1 MEYEMYNEIMEQPI
15 SLKRTIE
22 SEKEHLEQISEEYS
36 KFDKIYLIGCGSSI
50 STCYTI
56 KDAIK
61 TISTIDIDVQTGYEF
76 VDNQYLEKDS
86 NVGVILTS
94 QSGETSDTLSALRK
108 AKENKIKTVAI
119 TNEKDS
125 SMAKEADEAVITLG
139 GTELAIIGTKT
150 YVTQLFALY
159 IIFFKMVKSERA
171 EHVLEQL
178 YTVPD
183 LIEELIKSTEEK
195 SKKIAEENKDVD
207 LFYCMGSGLNFG
219 LAYKLA
225 MTMFMEGSLKHACP
239 IYSGEFRHG
248 LIERVEEGVTV
259 VFLRSGDQPDE
270 VTDRAIK
277 FCENLRVNNI
287 VFDLQEYSD
296 IDPLLTPFVLI
307 IPLEW
312 FIYHLSIFN
321 GEDPGSTRH
330 IGKIRY

>member
-108 AKENKIKTVAI
+108 AKENNIKTVAI

-159 IIFFKMVKSERA
+159 LIFFNMVKSERA